1 MPQKTGNTI
10 RYHIKNKTDTSYLF
24 QVVKMAKLSKHKI
37 TIRRRSYTIPYGYY
51 YSSMHRDGSNPL
63 LCSP

>member
-37 TIRRRSYTIPYGYY
+37 TISRRSYTIPYGIY
-51 YSSMHRDGSNPL
+51 
-63 LCSP
+63 